1 MLKIKI
7 QYKPE
12 FVRQAY
18 KLCLLGAINEDLARF
33 FDVTESTF
41 YKWLSEKEEFSEAI
55 KRGREIADANVG
67 ERLYHRAI
75 GYSHESVHVSNY
87 QGDITLTPIT
97 KHYPP
102 DTVAAIFWLKNR
114 QPARW
119 RDTKHLDVHK
129 RSIDDLTDE
138 ELDAELAAVETALA
152 EAEAGQARKAR
163 EKTVH

>member
-1 MLKIKI
+1 M
-7 QYKPE
+7 
-12 FVRQAY
+12 
-18 KLCLLGAINEDLARF
+18 
-33 FDVTESTF
+33 
-41 YKWLSEKEEFSEAI
+41 
-55 KRGREIADANVG
+55 
-67 ERLYHRAI
+67 
-75 GYSHESVHVSNY
+75 GYSHPAVHVSNY

-114 QPARW
+114 QPAKW

-138 ELDAELAAVETALA
+138 EFEAELAAAETALA